1 MLIFLVLAMMKSQ
14 ENKRKKAFTLIELLI
29 VVAIIGI
36 LAGVGIPMYNGYMLD
51 AKINATDSKHKII
64 TNFISSNLM
73 LCSTGAQSIKLQ
85 RSNGE
90 YSVSC
95 SDTPWNLAIAFA
107 THFKYTDMKNPYG
120 EGSGSP
126 VYASSDECL
135 WPGDSTIWG
144 SPPNWGPGKF
154 VRVTTRIKGQPN
166 CASPGTEQIYI
177 PIE

>member
-1 MLIFLVLAMMKSQ
+1 MRVRSKKS
-14 ENKRKKAFTLIELLI
+14 FTLIELLI

-85 RSNGE
+85 RSKGIQ

-95 SDTPWNLAIAFA
+95 NDTPQNLATAFA
-107 THFKYTDMKNPYG
+107 IHFKYTDMKNPYG

-126 VYASSDECL
+126 VYGNTTDECL
-135 WPGDSTIWG
+135 WPGDTTIWG
-144 SPPNWGPGKF
+144 SSNTSQGKF
-154 VRVTTRIKGQPN
+154 IRVTTKITNASGCSKGR
-166 CASPGTEQIYI
+166 EQIYI

>member
-1 MLIFLVLAMMKSQ
+1 MLT
-14 ENKRKKAFTLIELLI
+14 KKKGIRGFTLIELLI

-36 LAGVGIPMYNGYMLD
+36 LAGIGIPMYNGYMLD
-51 AKINATDSKHKII
+51 SKINATMSKHKII

-73 LCSTGAQSIKLQ
+73 LCSTGAQSIKL
-85 RSNGE
+85 RGGSGE

-95 SDTPWNLAIAFA
+95 NDTPQNLATAFA
-107 THFKYTDMKNPYG
+107 QHFKYTDMKNPYG

-126 VYASSDECL
+126 VYGNTTDACL
-135 WPGDSTIWG
+135 WPGDTTLWG

-154 VRVTTRIKGQPN
+154 VRVTTNVNGTPN
-166 CASPGTEQIYI
+166 DCKIGHEQIYI

>member
-1 MLIFLVLAMMKSQ
+1 MK
-14 ENKRKKAFTLIELLI
+14 KGFTLIELLI

-73 LCSTGAQSIKLQ
+73 LCSAGAQSIKLQ
-85 RSNGE
+85 SSNGE
-90 YSVSC
+90 HSVSC
-95 SDTPWNLAIAFA
+95 SATPQNLATAFA
-107 THFKYTDMKNPYG
+107 LHFRYTDMKNPYG
-120 EGSGSP
+120 YQGGWAPVSGHTT
-126 VYASSDECL
+126 AECL
-135 WPGDSTIWG
+135 WPGDTTLWG
-144 SPPNWGPGKF
+144 TPPNWGPGKF
-154 VRVTTRIKGQPN
+154 VRVTTRIKGEPN

>member
-1 MLIFLVLAMMKSQ
+1 MNRIKNS
-14 ENKRKKAFTLIELLI
+14 FTLIELLI

-36 LAGVGIPMYNGYMLD
+36 LAGVGIPMYNGYMQD

-85 RSNGE
+85 RSKGIQ

-95 SDTPWNLAIAFA
+95 NDTPQNLATAFA
-107 THFKYTDMKNPYG
+107 IHFKYTDMKNPYG
-120 EGSGSP
+120 YQGGWAPVSGHTT
-126 VYASSDECL
+126 AECL
-135 WPGDSTIWG
+135 WPGDTTLWG

-154 VRVTTRIKGQPN
+154 VRVTTKIKGSSN
-166 CASPGTEQIYI
+166 DCKDGREQIYI

>member
-1 MLIFLVLAMMKSQ
+1 MTSMK
-14 ENKRKKAFTLIELLI
+14 KGFTLIELLI

-85 RSNGE
+85 RSKGIQ

-95 SDTPWNLAIAFA
+95 NDTPQNLATAFA
-107 THFKYTDMKNPYG
+107 RHFKYNDMKNPYG

-126 VYASSDECL
+126 VRGHTTSECL

-154 VRVTTRIKGQPN
+154 VRVTTNISGNPN
-166 CASPGTEQIYI
+166 DCKIGHEQIYI
-177 PIE
+177 KIE

>member
-1 MLIFLVLAMMKSQ
+1 MNKS
-14 ENKRKKAFTLIELLI
+14 FTLIELLI

-51 AKINATDSKHKII
+51 AKINATMAKHKII

-73 LCSTGAQSIKLQ
+73 LCSTGAQSIKL
-85 RSNGE
+85 RGGSGE

-95 SDTPWNLAIAFA
+95 SGTPWNLANAFA
-107 THFKYTDMKNPYG
+107 VHFKYTDMKNPYG

-126 VYASSDECL
+126 VYASTDECL

-154 VRVTTRIKGQPN
+154 VRVTTNVNGTPN
-166 CASPGTEQIYI
+166 DCKIGHEQIYI

>member
-1 MLIFLVLAMMKSQ
+1 MK
-14 ENKRKKAFTLIELLI
+14 KGFTLIELLI

-95 SDTPWNLAIAFA
+95 NDTPQNLATAFA
-107 THFKYTDMKNPYG
+107 RHFKYTGMKNPYG
-120 EGSGSP
+120 YQGGWAPVSGHTT
-126 VYASSDECL
+126 AECL
-135 WPGDSTIWG
+135 WPGDTTLWG

-154 VRVTTRIKGQPN
+154 VRVTTKIKGSSN
-166 CASPGTEQIYI
+166 DCKDGREQIYI

>member
-1 MLIFLVLAMMKSQ
+1 MGVSIKQ
-14 ENKRKKAFTLIELLI
+14 GFTLIELLI

-51 AKINATDSKHKII
+51 SKINATDSKHKII

-73 LCSTGAQSIKLQ
+73 LCSTGAQSIKLK
-85 RSNGE
+85 RSNGD

-95 SDTPWNLAIAFA
+95 NDTPQNLATAFA
-107 THFKYTDMKNPYG
+107 QHFKYTDMKNPYG

-126 VYASSDECL
+126 VYGNTTDECL
-135 WPGDSTIWG
+135 WPGDTTIWG

-154 VRVTTRIKGQPN
+154 VRVTTNVNGTPN
-166 CASPGTEQIYI
+166 DCKIGHEQIYI